1 MSAST
6 RRIAVLLALVL
17 GCAQNVPLYARG
29 YVESVGVRPIADGAS
44 FSVVHALVVSVL
56 DDRIAERI
64 AAPLRGAGYRET
76 ATARADLLIWYLEI
90 AGDDASTRRGSAGFE
105 AIWPREAAPLDCPDR
120 FDQRLAIALTD
131 ASRQPVWRSELCSDG
146 AGREWTELAESYV
159 RELLKS
165 FGMNRGRSYFEFRY
179 RSSSSGPAAGNTF
192 GATRELEAPREPEH
206 SDPAASGA
214 SAAGAE
220 PAPAPRLEA
229 PSEPATVTAPNPHA
243 PRDGEE
249 EFAEPG
255 PTWSAVTSA
264 CAEIGERPDLDCAV
278 VVVVASSAPVIEL
291 GYVTREDAARQW
303 KDDVRALAPP
313 FCDAAQHH
321 GLFEIAEIRI
331 SAPGEHTLR
340 RCSALQRP

>member
-1 MSAST
+1 MRAST

-76 ATARADLLIWYLEI
+76 AAARADLLIWYLEM

-105 AIWPREAAPLDCPDR
+105 AIWPREAAALDCPDR

-131 ASRQPVWRSELCSDG
+131 ASRQLVWRSELCSDG
-146 AGREWTELAESYV
+146 AGREWTDLAESYV

-179 RSSSSGPAAGNTF
+179 RPSSSSPAAGNTF
-192 GATRELEAPREPEH
+192 GATVELDAPREPAH
-206 SDPAASGA
+206 SESAPSAAS
-214 SAAGAE
+214 AE
-220 PAPAPRLEA
+220 PSPAPLLEA

-243 PRDGEE
+243 RRDGEE

-264 CAEIGERPDLDCAV
+264 CAELGERPDLDCAV
-278 VVVVASSAPVIEL
+278 VVVVASSAPVMEL

-303 KDDVRALAPP
+303 KDDVRALAPS
-313 FCDAAQHH
+313 FCDAAQRH